1 MKRPTKINFD
11 VDDNGDTGGSD
22 GGGSDDGGVLPIP
35 GRPRPPRPA
44 PRPEKDSYD
53 ELMNRY
59 NKLRSSKYYPTRPPR
74 PLPRLPSY
82 SKATGRVSDISGHV
96 TAPPTPIRDD
106 YFPPPPVDLADDS
119 FILPDVQTK
128 PSVPPKPVITKPK
141 IAPKPVLDS
150 FSQPLTKII
159 DSKKNEIQI
168 IPKKTESED
177 IDDINLSE
185 RLSKLFPEINQVTEE
200 KIDHEKS

>member
-11 VDDNGDTGGSD
+11 VDDNGNTGGSD

-82 SKATGRVSDISGHV
+82 SKATG
-96 TAPPTPIRDD
+96 
-106 YFPPPPVDLADDS
+106 
-119 FILPDVQTK
+119 
-128 PSVPPKPVITKPK
+128 
-141 IAPKPVLDS
+141 
-150 FSQPLTKII
+150 
-159 DSKKNEIQI
+159 
-168 IPKKTESED
+168 
-177 IDDINLSE
+177 
-185 RLSKLFPEINQVTEE
+185 
-200 KIDHEKS
+200 

>member
-11 VDDNGDTGGSD
+11 VDDNGNTGGSD

-35 GRPRPPRPA
+35 GRPRSPRPA

-82 SKATGRVSDISGHV
+82 WKATGRVSDISGHV

-128 PSVPPKPVITKPK
+128 PPVPPKPVITKPK

-150 FSQPLTKII
+150 FSRPLTKII
-159 DSKKNEIQI
+159 DSKKNKIQI

-200 KIDHEKS
+200 KMDHEKS

>member
-128 PSVPPKPVITKPK
+128 PPVPPKPVITKPK
-141 IAPKPVLDS
+141 IAPKPALDS
-150 FSQPLTKII
+150 FSRPLTKII
-159 DSKKNEIQI
+159 ESKKNKIQI
-168 IPKKTESED
+168 IPEKTESED